1 MRRNRV
7 KSGVI
12 VMMRMGQVWVAATGL
27 VPVE

>member
-12 VMMRMGQVWVAATGL
+12 VMMRMGQVGVAARGL